1 MPGLPLA
8 TVERI
13 MRTAG
18 AERISITAVKSISDK
33 AEKLIK
39 DLTEEA
45 VVLSKHAG
53 RKTVTAEDIELASK
67 RQ

>member
-1 MPGLPLA
+1 MTGLPLA

-18 AERISITAVKSISDK
+18 ADRISNDAVKAASDR
-33 AEKLIK
+33 AEELINKLTK
-39 DLTEEA
+39 EA

-67 RQ
+67 R

>member
-1 MPGLPLA
+1 MTGLPLA

-18 AERISITAVKSISDK
+18 ADRISNDAVKSAADR
-33 AEKLIK
+33 AEELINT
-39 DLTEEA
+39 LTKEA

-53 RKTVTAEDIELASK
+53 RKTVTSEDIELASK
-67 RQ
+67 R

>member
-1 MPGLPLA
+1 MTSLPLA

-18 AERISITAVKSISDK
+18 ADRISNDAVEAASEK
-33 AEKLIK
+33 AETLIK
-39 DLTEEA
+39 KLTTEA

-67 RQ
+67 R

>member
-1 MPGLPLA
+1 MTSLPLA

-18 AERISITAVKSISDK
+18 ADRISNDAVIAASEK
-33 AEKLIK
+33 AEALIK
-39 DLTEEA
+39 KLTAEA
-45 VVLSKHAG
+45 VILSKHAG

-67 RQ
+67 R

>member
-1 MPGLPLA
+1 MTGLPLA

-18 AERISITAVKSISDK
+18 ADRISNDAVKAASDM
-33 AEKLIK
+33 AEELINKLTK
-39 DLTEEA
+39 EA

-53 RKTVTAEDIELASK
+53 RKTVTSEDIELASK
-67 RQ
+67 R

>member
-1 MPGLPLA
+1 MAGLPLA

-18 AERISITAVKSISDK
+18 AERISNDAVEAASEK
-33 AEKLIK
+33 AENLLKKL
-39 DLTEEA
+39 TAEA
-45 VVLSKHAG
+45 VILSKHAG

-67 RQ
+67 R

>member
-1 MPGLPLA
+1 MTGLPLA

-18 AERISITAVKSISDK
+18 ADRISNDAVIAA
-33 AEKLIK
+33 AERAEELLNT
-39 DLTEEA
+39 LTKEA

-67 RQ
+67 R

>member
-1 MPGLPLA
+1 MTGLPLA

-18 AERISITAVKSISDK
+18 ADRISNDAVKAAADR
-33 AEKLIK
+33 AEELLNT
-39 DLTEEA
+39 LTKEA

-67 RQ
+67 R

>member
-1 MPGLPLA
+1 MTVLPLA

-18 AERISITAVKSISDK
+18 ADRISNDAVKAAADR
-33 AEKLIK
+33 AESLIENLTK
-39 DLTEEA
+39 DA
-45 VVLSKHAG
+45 VILSKHAG

-67 RQ
+67 R

>member
-1 MPGLPLA
+1 MTGLPLA

-13 MRTAG
+13 MRSAG
-18 AERISITAVKSISDK
+18 AERISNDAVEAA
-33 AEKLIK
+33 AEKAQKLIEK
-39 DLTEEA
+39 ITTEA

-67 RQ
+67 R